1 MIKRIE
7 TIAFEECS
15 HNPPCHYIEYPTE
28 KRFINQEDKIILGI
42 NPDDSDQTQTCNFSE
57 LQGFDQCTV
66 VSFSTQLVETISTE
80 LNYDGQS
87 LVGEGGGVWG
97 LFLGLSIL
105 SILEYILIHMI
116 EIACVSMRPKMWV
129 NLILKFLKLISFV
142 VFVYFSMIGFL
153 KYSREPTSTQ
163 VSFVKSDVITEFPY
177 ITFCCLEKEDGNIRS
192 RISNPYIRDCEGKLM
207 YLNNENSWSSTY
219 HKTYNNCVTFDLRK
233 ERDLVIEEG
242 SLTFGCKVKTI
253 NGVIILHD
261 EGSFIS
267 DGDYSTILVDSTFK
281 NSHETLQTPNYW
293 LNKNYVIRKTKYSS
307 VSTFEEPCNTDN
319 AKTSESSFETTL
331 PCLYSKYSLR
341 SREETFNNDFLEIT
355 IDQTIVVQKT
365 FIEYNA
371 INLTGEVGGTLGMGL
386 GWSVFFFWELL
397 VGLVTKD
404 RTRRMR
410 LNWFGFMSLFWIFI
424 YWSSGAVMDFHYES
438 ESMELNLEDKMFPP
452 HITICKVEFEDIY
465 GGSMGWTQL
474 RRTNSFM
481 KWFKDTHPCSGLYPD
496 YKNSIRS
503 CLEQSQYHVVDSL
516 TQYSDNDELPT
527 PILLS
532 LNNSTTLARSLWT
545 KVFHENHGV
554 CYTLDAK
561 NWERYEKS
569 IN

>member
-15 HNPPCHYIEYPTE
+15 HDPPCHHIDYPTE
-28 KRFINQEDKIILGI
+28 KRFINQEDEIILGI
-42 NPDDSDQTQTCNFSE
+42 NPDDFTQTCNVSE

-66 VSFSTQLVETISTE
+66 VSFSTQVVETISTE

-116 EIACVSMRPKMWV
+116 EIACVSMKPKMWV
-129 NLILKFLKLISFV
+129 NLILKFLMLLSFV

-219 HKTYNNCVTFDLRK
+219 HKTYNDCVTFDLRK
-233 ERDLVIEEG
+233 EKDLVIEEG
-242 SLTFGCKVKTI
+242 SLTFGCELKTI

-261 EGSFIS
+261 EDSFIS
-267 DGDYSTILVDSTFK
+267 NGDYSTILVDSTFK

-307 VSTFEEPCNTDN
+307 VSTFEEPCNTIN
-319 AKTSESSFETTL
+319 AKISESSFEKTL

-355 IDQTIVVQKT
+355 MDQTIVVQKT

-404 RTRRMR
+404 RTRRMK
-410 LNWFGFMSLFWIFI
+410 LNWFGFMTLFLIFI

-438 ESMELNLEDKMFPP
+438 ESMELNLEGKMFPP

-474 RRTNSFM
+474 RRINSFM
-481 KWFKDTHPCSGLYPD
+481 KWFKDTHPCSGNYPD
-496 YKNSIRS
+496 YKNSLRS
-503 CLEQSQYHVVDSL
+503 CLEQSQHHVVDSL
-516 TQYSDNDELPT
+516 MEYSDNDELPT

-545 KVFHENHGV
+545 KVFHEKHGV

-561 NWERYEKS
+561 NWER
-569 IN
+569 